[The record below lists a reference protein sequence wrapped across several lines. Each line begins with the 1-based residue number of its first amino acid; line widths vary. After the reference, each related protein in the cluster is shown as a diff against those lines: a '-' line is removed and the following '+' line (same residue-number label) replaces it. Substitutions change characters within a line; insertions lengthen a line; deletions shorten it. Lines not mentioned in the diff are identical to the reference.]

1 MLRRAITVLILSAVW
16 ILWSGILDNPI
27 VVGFGIFAV
36 LFTTFMVNRLGVLD
50 SEGQPYEINLRLLR
64 YIPWLV
70 WEVLVANV
78 QAAKLILSPK
88 LKTHPH
94 LIRVAA
100 PQRTS
105 LGKVMYAN
113 TITIT
118 PGTIALDIQD
128 DVILV
133 HALSEGMAS
142 KDSAGATSKIIS
154 WLESKVIEDVVPH
167 DDSKDIPA

>member
-1 MLRRAITVLILSAVW
+1 MLRRAITTLILSAVW
-16 ILWSGILDNPI
+16 ILWSWHFEPI
-27 VVGFGIFAV
+27 VVGFGIFSV
-36 LFTTFMVNRLGVLD
+36 LFTTFIVNRLGVLD

-64 YIPWLV
+64 FLPWLV

-88 LKTHPH
+88 LKTRPH
-94 LIRVAA
+94 LIRVHA

-133 HALSEGMAS
+133 HALSDDMAS